1 MAGVSAKGS
10 RDGIVVDLVAAQ
22 ERVDS
27 QQGAGA
33 EGVLI
38 AGSDVVGE
46 NFLTL
51 VLIGLVERIG
61 HLEPVTRGQ
70 QVEVKRVAGGGL
82 PIEAIEDGLAV
93 SHVVKR
99 TEFGAVEKAPA
110 AQGIGGEEIAEL
122 LAAEAE
128 GGFLAD
134 GSEGAVLRGEAAERL
149 LAESGTGDGVDHEAG
164 LIAEFG
170 AGRAGDEF
178 HGLDGVERNLGGE
191 LFALLIGDGLAVDGE
206 AGLCVIAQRVEEAIG
221 IGDDA
226 GAGHGDGVAESV
238 AGGGG
243 GQLRV
248 EFAIHVVVRVGD
260 VFEHGHA
267 AGFHRDGGMF
277 AGQREGNLSARG
289 TLERTAT
296 SWAFTAKP
304 VAETATWYGFGGILR
319 KWNAPEASV
328 SGGALVAR
336 QRVVEFDLGARN
348 DSAGG
353 VGDKTI
359 DCARGAGRLRSGGE
373 CECEID
379 EPRTGGDGF

>member
-22 ERVDS
+22 ERVDG
-27 QQGAGA
+27 QQSAGA

-38 AGSDVVGE
+38 AGRDVVGE
-46 NFLTL
+46 NLLTL
-51 VLIGLVERIG
+51 ILIGLVERVG

-82 PIEAIEDGLAV
+82 PVEAIEDGLAV
-93 SHVVKR
+93 PHVVKR

-110 AQGIGGEEIAEL
+110 AQGVGGEEVAEL

-134 GSEGAVLRGEAAERL
+134 GAEGAVLRGEAAERL

-206 AGLCVIAQRVEEAIG
+206 AGLRVIAERVEEAVG
-221 IGDDA
+221 IGHDA
-226 GAGHGDGVAESV
+226 GAGHGDRVAESV
-238 AGGGG
+238 AGSGG

-277 AGQREGNLSARG
+277 AGQGERNFERQRDAGAYRYVLGVHREARRG
-289 TLERTAT
+289 DCHLVLVRRDIEEVERA
-296 SWAFTAKP
+296 
-304 VAETATWYGFGGILR
+304 GG
-319 KWNAPEASV
+319 V
-328 SGGALVAR
+328 GDGGALVAR

-348 DSAGG
+348 D
-353 VGDKTI
+353 
-359 DCARGAGRLRSGGE
+359 RSGGVA
-373 CECEID
+373 
-379 EPRTGGDGF
+379 